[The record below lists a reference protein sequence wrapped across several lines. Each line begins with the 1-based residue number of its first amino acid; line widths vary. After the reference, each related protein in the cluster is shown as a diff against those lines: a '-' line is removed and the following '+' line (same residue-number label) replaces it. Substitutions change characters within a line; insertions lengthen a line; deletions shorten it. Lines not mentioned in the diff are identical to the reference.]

1 VPQPDFITA
10 FGRLLRD
17 GALRDAYAISP
28 AAALDHLNVQEA
40 ERSALAN
47 LNLEDL
53 EAQARVLLRKRFE
66 IVQHLIPQTCSN
78 LADQAWPQF
87 AGYSRSNWPSDPTAS
102 AIDAQQFLAHLQQS
116 YPELIST
123 AEENRVRFALG
134 TKRVSLHF
142 LPHFV
147 ICRLTRPCLQL
158 FVRWTESRWCEYVF
172 YLAL

>member
-1 VPQPDFITA
+1 MPQLDFITA

-17 GALRDAYAISP
+17 GALRDAYSISP
-28 AAALDHLNVQEA
+28 AAALDYLDVRAPERLALLTLNP
-40 ERSALAN
+40 
-47 LNLEDL
+47 EDL

-66 IVQHLIPQTCSN
+66 IVKHLIPQTCSN

-134 TKRVSLHF
+134 TKRLSIHLVPRL
-142 LPHFV
+142 V
-147 ICRLTRPCLQL
+147 ICRRTRPCLQL